1 MAIDKKGAGMDKHF
15 IAVVADEARAV
26 LYAHETRSGELTRWR
41 TFDNDTARA
50 KTSDLITDR
59 GGRSFDS
66 GGQGR
71 HSVASDKAG
80 PKEHAVTMFAKRI
93 AEAVAADV
101 NAGRCRGLSL
111 IAAPRFLGE
120 LRDALETCTKLQPYI
135 TINKDVVSK
144 DPAAIAKLL
153 AEARRD

>member
-1 MAIDKKGAGMDKHF
+1 MDKHF
-15 IAVVADEARAV
+15 IAVVADEAKAI
-26 LYAHETRSGELTRWR
+26 LYTHETRSGALTRWQS
-41 TFDNDTARA
+41 FENDSARA
-50 KTSDLITDR
+50 KASELISDR

-80 PKEHAVTMFAKRI
+80 PKEYAVTMFAKRV

-101 NAGRCRGLSL
+101 NAGRCRGFAL

-120 LRDALETCTKLQPYI
+120 LRDAIATSTKSEPYV
-135 TINKDVVSK
+135 TINKDVVQKS
-144 DPAAIAKLL
+144 PAAIAELL
-153 AEARRD
+153 AEARRH